1 MTKVRQAGSWRYLV
15 RAKPEPFFSKAA
27 NAWVDLSTE
36 RAFPCDM
43 KRLDH
48 CEVLGTATV
57 DDGHPMHLRTPWLVM
72 YSRVCPATVSMW
84 NRRGF
89 EVAPLRMSLPAGDSE
104 KGPVVWHARVGDAWY
119 RVDFSTI
126 QRPAG

>member
-15 RAKPEPFFSKAA
+15 RAKGDA
-27 NAWVDLSTE
+27 
-36 RAFPCDM
+36 RFPCDM

-48 CEVLGTATV
+48 CEILGSATV
-57 DDGHPMHLRTPWLVM
+57 DQGLAIDNRRPWLVM

-119 RVDFSTI
+119 RVDFSTV